1 VLNYMLIVSNVPE
14 NVSLLFNPAN
24 VLNLEGMLGKPDF
37 LCIFLIT
44 TKCWADYVCLGI
56 VPPDI
61 AFHLRRQR
69 YYFKT

>member
-24 VLNLEGMLGKPDF
+24 LLNLEAMFGKPDF

-44 TKCWADYVCLGI
+44 TNCWADYVSLGI
-56 VPPDI
+56 LISTEV
-61 AFHLRRQR
+61 FL
-69 YYFKT
+69 